1 MAKKRGLHGFTVQ
14 EAENAGL
21 GQAGFDYISDTAT
34 HTGEWYAIKVVDG
47 AAAVFA
53 VLNTALGDGAA
64 GLTIQEGDIVYGP
77 FTSIKLTS
85 GKVLAY
91 RG

>member
-1 MAKKRGLHGFTVQ
+1 MAKKYGLHGFTVQ

-21 GQAGFDYISDTAT
+21 GQTGFDYISDSDSHSGT
-34 HTGEWYAIKVVDG
+34 WYAIKVVDE

-53 VLNTALGDGAA
+53 VLNTAIGDGAA

-85 GKVLAY
+85 GGVLAY